1 MPSLFRLNQFV
12 VGVNGNPLLS
22 AIDLEIQSGEL
33 VAITGPS
40 GCGKTT
46 LLRAAAGLIDAN
58 SGDVQLDGKDANEIG
73 HPVFRR
79 QVVLVNQQ
87 PVVLD
92 TTVEENLRRPFQYQS
107 SDTEF
112 DSDNAVA
119 LIRAMNLDTAIR
131 NQNARSLSV
140 GEQQRVCLVRALLI
154 EPSVLLMDEPTSA
167 LDGDSVNAVE
177 TIIRNEIHE
186 RKIAGIAV
194 THNVEQADRWCDRTF
209 DLKPLIAK

>member
-1 MPSLFRLNQFV
+1 MPSLFCLNQFV

-22 AIDLEIQSGEL
+22 AIDLEIQTGEL

-58 SGDVQLDGKDANEIG
+58 DGDVQLDGKDANEIG
-73 HPVFRR
+73 HPAFRR
-79 QVVLVNQQ
+79 QVMLVNQQ

-92 TTVEENLRRPFQYQS
+92 ATVEENLRRPFQYQS
-107 SDTEF
+107 ANTKF
-112 DSDNAVA
+112 DSDNADA

-186 RKIAGIAV
+186 RNIAGIAV
-194 THNVEQADRWCDRTF
+194 THNVQQADRWCDRTF